1 MPQPSEVLQ
10 GITVG
15 VTAERRAGDQEVMFR
30 RLGAQVVL
38 GPAISTSMT
47 ADSPEV
53 RDMTFEALGEPPDF
67 LIADTG
73 IGLRAW
79 FEAARGWGV
88 LEQLVSALGSSRI
101 AARGPKAAG
110 ALSSYG
116 LKSWWKSPTE
126 RLDDLVDHLVAQDVS
141 DARILFQLH
150 GEDSEQVVERLRGAG
165 ATVVTLQVYRWG
177 PPVDARPAQSLVE
190 RCVEGS
196 IDALT
201 FTARPQVGGLLQIA
215 DRVASAS
222 TLVEALHDHGVVVG
236 CIGPVCAEAA
246 VACGFPTPVVPSAWR
261 LGSMVKTVTEALA
274 GRRG

>member
-1 MPQPSEVLQ
+1 MPQPPGVLE
-10 GITVG
+10 GIAVG

-53 RDMTFEALGEPPDF
+53 RDMTFATLGETPDF

-88 LEQLVSALGSSRI
+88 LDQLISALGSSRI

-126 RLDDLVDHLVAQDVS
+126 RLDDLVDHLVAQDVRK
-141 DARILFQLH
+141 ARILFQLH
-150 GEDSEQVVERLRGAG
+150 GEDSEQVVERLRDAG

-177 PPVDARPAQSLVE
+177 PPVDSRPAQSLVE
-190 RCVEGS
+190 RCVDGS

-201 FTARPQVGGLLQIA
+201 FTARPQVGGFLQIA

-222 TLVEALHDHGVVVG
+222 RLVEALHDHGVVVG

-246 VACGFPTPVVPSAWR
+246 VAHGFPTPVVPSAWR

-274 GRRG
+274 ERRG

>member
-1 MPQPSEVLQ
+1 MQPAAGTLE

-15 VTAERRAGDQEVMFR
+15 VTADRRAGDQQVMFR

-38 GPAISTSMT
+38 GPTISTSMT

-53 RDMTFEALGEPPDF
+53 REKTLECLEEPPDF

-73 IGLRAW
+73 VGVRAW
-79 FEAARGWGV
+79 LEAARGWGV
-88 LEQLVSALGSSRI
+88 HEQLVAVLGSSRI

-116 LKSWWKSPTE
+116 LKTWWKSPTE
-126 RLDDLVDHLVAQDVS
+126 RLDELIDHLVESDV
-141 DARILFQLH
+141 DGARISFQLH
-150 GEDSEQVVERLRGAG
+150 GEDSEQLVERLRAAG

-177 PPVDARPAQSLVE
+177 APVDAGPAQSLVE
-190 RCVEGS
+190 RCIEGS

-201 FTARPQVGGLLQIA
+201 FTARPQVGGLLQVA

-222 TLVEALHDHGVVVG
+222 SLIAALRERAVVVG

-246 VACGFPTPVVPSAWR
+246 VAQGFPTPVVPSAWR
-261 LGSMVKTVTEALA
+261 LGSMVKTVAEALA
-274 GRRG
+274 DRKR

>member
-1 MPQPSEVLQ
+1 M
-10 GITVG
+10 
-15 VTAERRAGDQEVMFR
+15 TAERRAGDQEVMFR
-30 RLGAQVVL
+30 RLGARVVV
-38 GPAISTSMT
+38 GSTISTSMT

-53 RDMTFEALGEPPDF
+53 RDITFEALREPPDF

-73 IGLRAW
+73 IGLKAW
-79 FEAARGWGV
+79 FEAARGWGA
-88 LEQLVSALGSSRI
+88 LDQLISALGSSRI

-126 RLDDLVDHLVAQDVS
+126 RLDDLVDHLVAQDVRK
-141 DARILFQLH
+141 ARILFQLH

-165 ATVVTLQVYRWG
+165 AEVVTLQVYRWG
-177 PPVDARPAQSLVE
+177 PPVDSRPAQSLVE

-222 TLVEALHDHGVVVG
+222 RLVEALHDHGVVVG

-246 VACGFPTPVVPSAWR
+246 VAHGFPTPVVPSAWR
-261 LGSMVKTVTEALA
+261 LGSMVRTVTEALA
-274 GRRG
+274 ERRG